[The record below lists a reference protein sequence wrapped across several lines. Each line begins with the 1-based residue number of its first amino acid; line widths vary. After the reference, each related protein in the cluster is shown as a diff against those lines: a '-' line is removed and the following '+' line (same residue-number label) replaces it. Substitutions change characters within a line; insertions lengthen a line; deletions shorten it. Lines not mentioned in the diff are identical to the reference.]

1 MFVCIIGPFFVEC
14 KKQET
19 LQNDT
24 ESQSLIDNALSEQE
38 FMSMIP
44 GVIHS
49 LLNAEGKIS
58 TTNSCDSI
66 NFLSGDTSDFIPNP
80 KYNLHL
86 SGTECSVFFKDYK
99 IRSGQIVIQTNGKI
113 TGSGTRL
120 ILKTSNYLSD
130 GLSYTCDSAIITILS
145 TNSSQMKLVVD
156 WVNGICSGS
165 GFKINYRAQKNIE
178 LNKQDLSSPF
188 FFVSSITGEAT
199 GTNRFGLNYQTYSNS
214 NDAQMMNVE
223 CRYFV
228 KGRQEITHEGKPKM
242 NVNFGNGEC
251 DEIATY
257 NIFENTVEFKLK

>member
-1 MFVCIIGPFFVEC
+1 VFASIIGPFFVEC

-19 LQNDT
+19 LPNDKA
-24 ESQSLIDNALSEQE
+24 SQSLIDNALSEQE
-38 FMSMIP
+38 FMSMLP

-49 LLNAEGKIS
+49 LLIAEGNIS
-58 TTNSCDSI
+58 ATNSCDSI
-66 NFLSGDTSDFIPNP
+66 HFLGGDTSDFIPNP
-80 KYNLHL
+80 KYNLNL
-86 SGTECSVFFKDYK
+86 SGTECSVFFKDHK

-120 ILKTSNYLSD
+120 ILKTTNYLSD
-130 GLSYTCDSAIITILS
+130 GLSYKCDSAIINILS
-145 TNSSQMKLVVD
+145 TNSSQMKLTVD

-165 GFKINYRAQKNIE
+165 GFIINYRAQKNVE

-188 FFVSSITGEAT
+188 FSVSSVTGEAT
-199 GTNRFGLNYQTYSNS
+199 GTNRFGMNYQTYSNS
-214 NDAQMMNVE
+214 NDAQIMNVE

-242 NVNFGNGEC
+242 NVNYGNGEC
-251 DEIATY
+251 DEIATH